1 MQFLCEQSAAGTK
14 LLLRTELRWVEVHRG
29 VIEMIARFFLVLIV
43 LVFSFNRAALA
54 QTITP
59 EPIAVPPS
67 EFPLPSAE
75 LDKQVAANDTAAL
88 PHHPSILWSGVPAH
102 PTQSFHAQKLPLCE
116 TPPPHQQHFPPP

>member
-88 PHHPSILWSGVPAH
+88 RQHAWILWSGVTAH
-102 PTQSFHAQKLPLCE
+102 PPPSLHGRNLSISE
-116 TPPPHQQHFPPP
+116 TWLSEQ

>member
-88 PHHPSILWSGVPAH
+88 RKQRRMLRPGVTADR
-102 PTQSFHAQKLPLCE
+102 TQSLPRQKLAAGE
-116 TPPPHQQHFPPP
+116 A